1 MGPET
6 LVLGGRFRVLRH
18 IGGGGMSEVYL
29 AVQLSLGRQ
38 VALKVLKRDLGKR
51 PDMAERFRREAL
63 LLSTVDHPAVVRV
76 IDFEPTPEATVLVL
90 ELAEGDTLEHV
101 LKDGPMPP
109 ERAIPILTQL
119 AEGLG
124 VFVALSVAE
133 GVAVG
138 VCSASVQSSPTRW
151 ARWSYQSLRFWRS
164 R

>member
-1 MGPET
+1 ARHPGRRVKQRGLVEAET
-6 LVLGGRFRVLRH
+6 LVLGGRFKVLRH

-38 VALKVLKRDLGKR
+38 VALKVLKRDLGKK

-101 LKDGPMPP
+101 LKAGPIAP
-109 ERAIPILTQL
+109 ERAIPILT
-119 AEGLG
+119 
-124 VFVALSVAE
+124 
-133 GVAVG
+133 
-138 VCSASVQSSPTRW
+138 
-151 ARWSYQSLRFWRS
+151 
-164 R
+164 

>member
-1 MGPET
+1 RSFMSRLPRVMTLVPGGLNRKAARASPMPMGPEP
-6 LVLGGRFRVLRH
+6 LVLQGRFKVLRH

-90 ELAEGDTLEHV
+90 ELAEGDTLE
-101 LKDGPMPP
+101 
-109 ERAIPILTQL
+109 T
-119 AEGLG
+119 
-124 VFVALSVAE
+124 
-133 GVAVG
+133 
-138 VCSASVQSSPTRW
+138 
-151 ARWSYQSLRFWRS
+151 
-164 R
+164 